1 MVAQWFRVRIRHISH
16 WKTLRTISGHRASNL
31 SLRPKKEGKKVEK
44 SAVDP
49 ITWRTIFIINKK
61 NFIATFL
68 LGRRQQCWANL
79 PPVTSNKANAFPNIY
94 QQHFF
99 PRINLPG
106 PYRQDQAQSWN
117 FIPHH
122 EHISYWA
129 KTAWIKVAVSRV
141 FLAFFH
147 ELNLSGILINRLK
160 TVFWKLIFV
169 EILAK

>member
-16 WKTLRTISGHRASNL
+16 WKTLRTISGHRASKL
-31 SLRPKKEGKKVEK
+31 FLRPKTEGKKVEK

-106 PYRQDQAQSWN
+106 PYRQDQPRVGNLYLIMNTFRIEQRLLGV
-117 FIPHH
+117 
-122 EHISYWA
+122 
-129 KTAWIKVAVSRV
+129 KVAVSRV
-141 FLAFFH
+141 FLAF
-147 ELNLSGILINRLK
+147 LNLSGLLINRLK
-160 TVFWKLIFV
+160 NVFWKLIFV